1 MIIRRVACSP
11 FRSVAESTLLRN
23 GLISDFAWSNEPRPD
38 SSRGDQHLVHQKR
51 AQMPGGIRGI
61 PASKKGDPSDLIEA
75 CVLQRIWD
83 EAWLNWSVQG
93 ESYDECTIP
102 YDGAREGHAQ

>member
-1 MIIRRVACSP
+1 MHYERCQVLS
-11 FRSVAESTLLRN
+11 
-23 GLISDFAWSNEPRPD
+23 
-38 SSRGDQHLVHQKR
+38 
-51 AQMPGGIRGI
+51 GICGI

-75 CVLQRIWD
+75 FALQRIWD

-93 ESYDECTIP
+93 GAYDERTIP